1 MAAPKRVDWTFEAL
15 DELAD
20 IHYSVE
26 QRWSSGM
33 AERFLD
39 LVGSFEDLV
48 SQFPNGFRASPVHP
62 ELRLGI
68 IHRTVMAVFRVESD
82 RVLVISLIYTR
93 ADNSRFL

>member
-15 DELAD
+15 EDLAN

-26 QRWSSGM
+26 QRWSTGT

-39 LVGSFEDLV
+39 LVAKFEDLV
-48 SQFPNGFRASPVHP
+48 AQFPNGFRGSSAHP
-62 ELRLGI
+62 SFRLGI
-68 IHRTVMAVFRVESD
+68 IHRTVLAVYRVDPD
-82 RVLVISLIYTR
+82 RVLVISLIYAR